1 MENKI
6 HLDSIANKKTSF
18 TSYRLII
25 LSLIVVLFIFL
36 MMGLSFV
43 KLTNSGPVEGY
54 DHAPRP
60 SMEET
65 ELK

>member
-1 MENKI
+1 
-6 HLDSIANKKTSF
+6 LVS
-18 TSYRLII
+18 
-25 LSLIVVLFIFL
+25 LSAWYFLFFL